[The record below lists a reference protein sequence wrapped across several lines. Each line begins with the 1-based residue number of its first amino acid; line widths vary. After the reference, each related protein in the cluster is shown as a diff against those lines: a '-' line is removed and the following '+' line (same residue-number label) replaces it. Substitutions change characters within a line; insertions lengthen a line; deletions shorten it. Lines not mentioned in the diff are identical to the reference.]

1 MANPRATMVAMN
13 PSSDSNAISRPLEKW
28 MPWLNSLLP
37 GTQNDHDG
45 VTFGEDEQP
54 VVGVHAD
61 AMVFAVT
68 A

>member
-1 MANPRATMVAMN
+1 L
-13 PSSDSNAISRPLEKW
+13 SDGSLKP
-28 MPWLNSLLP
+28 PWVVLGQLAARFRCGRESWVLP
-37 GTQNDHDG
+37 GTQNDHDS